1 MLAFKENFHLTLIYD
16 FQVISKYKSLDEYL
30 KVVDGYLDIVLQK
43 QMVSCMACDLSIY
56 TSVFS
61 FFFFL
66 FFLFFKSFF

>member
-1 MLAFKENFHLTLIYD
+1 MLAFAENFHLMLIYD

-66 FFLFFKSFF
+66 FFLFFNG